1 MKKGFT
7 MIELIFVIVILGIL
21 ASVAIPRLAATREDA
36 EISTTIANLRAL
48 ISEVSSYYVGHGTFG
63 AVPWSDVTNVPLKSH
78 DNGNGSTITVTT
90 AADATG
96 TNVAYLVAGG
106 EPCIGVHLVNR
117 ARRGDGTYSPAH
129 IKLTQHT
136 NATTASS
143 VCQQV
148 RNSQVVADYF
158 RSSVPGTGDG
168 TTPISAAIPVGS
180 TKGIYRAAPSS

>member
-63 AVPWSDVTNVPLKSH
+63 TDVPWTDVTNVPLRTAG
-78 DNGNGSTITVTT
+78 DANIANTDFITT
-90 AADATG
+90 AADG
-96 TNVAYLVAGG
+96 TNTGAYLAAGG
-106 EPCIGVHLVNR
+106 RACIGVQLVSR
-117 ARRGDGTYSPAH
+117 QRRDDGTYSPAH

-148 RNSQVVADYF
+148 RNSQVVSDYF
-158 RSSVPGTGDG
+158 SSTVPAPTGD
-168 TTPISAAIPVGS
+168 TPISAAIPVGS
-180 TKGIYRAAPSS
+180 SKGIYGAAR